1 MRNICRQRLKT
12 CTPDFN
18 IFIVQDVYAAT
29 VMTAK
34 STVKLPSSS
43 GSIPQHVAVQLK
55 CCQWWTSQS
64 AMIVEDHQTLNLL
77 VSLYDPSLC
86 MKEACHS
93 IFSLKIVLHSISCT
107 LCLSL
112 CHTSRCFQLILYNCQ
127 LITFTLDN
135 QCVFTLQTSGT
146 EPKIKYY
153 IEVTTEPGTK

>member
-1 MRNICRQRLKT
+1 MLLS
-12 CTPDFN
+12 
-18 IFIVQDVYAAT
+18 T
-29 VMTAK
+29 VITAK

-43 GSIPQHVAVQLK
+43 GSIPQHVAAQLK

-93 IFSLKIVLHSISCT
+93 TFSLKIVLHSVCCT
-107 LCLSL
+107 LCLSFVSYL
-112 CHTSRCFQLILYNCQ
+112 QVLPVDPNCQ
-127 LITFTLDN
+127 FTLDN
-135 QCVFTLQTSGT
+135 QCVFTLRTSGT

>member
-1 MRNICRQRLKT
+1 M
-12 CTPDFN
+12 
-18 IFIVQDVYAAT
+18 YAAT

-34 STVKLPSSS
+34 LTVNLPSSS

-93 IFSLKIVLHSISCT
+93 IFSQNSPPLNQLYIMLVFVSYLQVLPVDP
-107 LCLSL
+107 
-112 CHTSRCFQLILYNCQ
+112 NCQ

-135 QCVFTLQTSGT
+135 QCVFTLRTSGT